1 MSEGRPTGGENLGT
15 TAYLFDA
22 KGEDRKLDLDDV
34 SLTKIKANQLLWINI
49 LGREKDAVAEAVSDL
64 GLKNVP
70 LHKVLITSERPK
82 IEIFEDFYRFF
93 IISVKVS
100 DNGEISKIP
109 IDFLVGKNYVI
120 TVNDGEVEFFK
131 ELTAREKTETHLG
144 GLDAESFVAMLLDLH
159 IVTYF
164 RALEEIEEKVDKLD
178 HRILRTDIGDH
189 EILTEMVTLRKR
201 VSKMRRWLLPHR
213 DVFYAFARPDFQ
225 QIAQSDSAEQFKLLN
240 SHFESAVDAIE
251 SSRDTVLS
259 LFDLFTSKTSQKM
272 NRIMQRLTFITLLV
286 GTLGAIA
293 GIWGMNFEVSYFKSA
308 ETGFWM
314 TILVMGILT
323 AVLTIFAWLKRW
335 L

>member
-1 MSEGRPTGGENLGT
+1 LGT
-15 TAYLFDA
+15 KVYLFDA
-22 KGEDRKLDLDDV
+22 KGNNKELDLEDV
-34 SLTKIKANQLLWINI
+34 NLAKIKTNQLLWINI
-49 LGREKDAVAEAVSDL
+49 LGREKETIAEAVSNL

-70 LHKVLITSERPK
+70 LNKVLLTSERPK

-93 IISVKVS
+93 IISVKTS
-100 DNGEISKIP
+100 KEGEISRIP

-120 TVNDGEVEFFK
+120 TVNDGEVEFFN
-131 ELTAREKTETHLG
+131 ELAKREKSESHLG
-144 GLDAESFVAMLLDLH
+144 ELDAESFVAMLLDLH

-178 HRILRTDIGDH
+178 HRILRTDIQDH
-189 EILTEMVTLRKR
+189 EILTEMVSLRKR
-201 VSKMRRWLLPHR
+201 VSMLRRWLLPHR
-213 DVFYAFARPDFQ
+213 DVFYAFARPDFR
-225 QIAQSDSAEQFKLLN
+225 QIAQSDSADQFNLLN

-251 SSRDTVLS
+251 SARDTVLS

-272 NRIMQRLTFITLLV
+272 NRIMQRLTFVTLLV

-293 GIWGMNFEVSYFKSA
+293 GVWGMNFEVSYFKSA

-314 TILVMGILT
+314 TIGIMG
-323 AVLTIFAWLKRW
+323 VLTVVLSVAAWMRGW

>member
-1 MSEGRPTGGENLGT
+1 LATKV
-15 TAYLFDA
+15 YLFDA
-22 KGEDRKLDLDDV
+22 KGNNKELDLEEV
-34 SLTKIKANQLLWINI
+34 ELAKIKTNQLLWINI
-49 LGREKDAVAEAVSDL
+49 LGREKETIAEAVSNL

-70 LHKVLITSERPK
+70 LNKVLLTSERPK

-93 IISVKVS
+93 IVSVKIS
-100 DNGEISKIP
+100 KEGEIGRIP

-120 TVNDGEVEFFK
+120 TVNDGDVEFFD
-131 ELTAREKTETHLG
+131 ELANREKSESHLG
-144 GLDAESFVAMLLDLH
+144 ELDAESFVAMLLDLH

-164 RALEEIEEKVDKLD
+164 RALEEIEGKVDKLD
-178 HRILRTDIGDH
+178 HRILKTDIQDH
-189 EILTEMVTLRKR
+189 EILTEMVSLRKR
-201 VSKMRRWLLPHR
+201 VSMLRRWLLPHR

-225 QIAQSDSAEQFKLLN
+225 RIAQSDSAEQFKLLN

-251 SSRDTVLS
+251 SARDTVLS

-293 GIWGMNFEVSYFKSA
+293 GVWGMNFEVSYFKSA
-308 ETGFWM
+308 ETGFWT
-314 TILVMGILT
+314 TIGIMG
-323 AVLTIFAWLKRW
+323 VLTVVLSVAAWIRGW

>member
-1 MSEGRPTGGENLGT
+1 LGT
-15 TAYLFDA
+15 KVYLFDA
-22 KGEDRKLDLDDV
+22 NGNNKELDLEEV
-34 SLTKIKANQLLWINI
+34 KLAKIKTNQLLWINI
-49 LGREKDAVAEAVSDL
+49 LGRERETVEKAVSGL

-70 LHKVLITSERPK
+70 LVKILMTSERPK

-93 IISVKVS
+93 IISVKAGE
-100 DNGEISKIP
+100 NGEITRIP

-120 TVNDGEVEFFK
+120 TVNDGEVGFFK
-131 ELTAREKTETHLG
+131 ELEAREKSESHLG
-144 GLDAESFVAMLLDLH
+144 ELDAESFVAMLLDLH

-178 HRILRTDIGDH
+178 HRILRTDVQDH

-201 VSKMRRWLLPHR
+201 VSMLRRWLLPHR

-225 QIAQSDSAEQFKLLN
+225 QIAQSDSADQFKLLN
-240 SHFESAVDAIE
+240 SHFDSAVDAIE
-251 SSRDTVLS
+251 SARDTVLS

-272 NRIMQRLTFITLLV
+272 NRIMQRLTFVTLLV

-293 GIWGMNFEVSYFKSA
+293 GVWGMNFEVSYFKSA
-308 ETGFWM
+308 ETGFWL
-314 TILVMGILT
+314 TISIMGVLTVILT
-323 AVLTIFAWLKRW
+323 IAAWFRGW